1 MAQFLG
7 LAPEI
12 TRDILT
18 ALIDDGRE
26 VTTEEYKAARNHA
39 LYPGPGEPP
48 RLVAHTACRIL
59 AKTMTMF
66 ENFVALDGMM
76 QRYAFG

>member
-1 MAQFLG
+1 
-7 LAPEI
+7 
-12 TRDILT
+12 
-18 ALIDDGRE
+18 
-26 VTTEEYKAARNHA
+26 
-39 LYPGPGEPP
+39 
-48 RLVAHTACRIL
+48 VAHTACRIL